1 MLSYDINVLPFSL
14 PGSYL
19 TIGQNR
25 GQSHRLVYRTCSMK
39 AVSYRNS
46 PHWARDF
53 FEIALLRDGVEI
65 PYTFSAQPHRLDL
78 QAEGGSATFVFADTD
93 TLCFRTQ
100 GVSLRLVPCKP
111 LSVFYSPAPNTACL
125 VDGIA
130 RGHHQLRAEDGTEL
144 RVTQPSEAAIS
155 ASHRTGLPYQADF
168 VGAGGAFRFSPYEG
182 RFRDALPTFDA
193 LLGAREQAWQ
203 AWLAQ
208 LPAVP
213 ERYRAAAEQAWYM
226 LWSAEVAPSG
236 PITRPAILQSKY
248 WMNSIWS
255 WDNCFSALAVARANP
270 QLAWDQLL
278 LFFEHLDPH
287 GIAPDQINDLYQ
299 HYSFTKPPI
308 QGWTIVKLVA
318 QLGLTQ
324 SLPYLSQLYEPMC
337 RLTDWW
343 YTMRDFDG
351 DGVCQYHHGN
361 DSGWDNATAFDQGY
375 PTEAA
380 DLSAHLV
387 LQCEGLAFMAD
398 ALGKPLDAQRWRA
411 RAEKQLADLVRHG
424 GNGSR
429 FISPLDGRH
438 DAPECQSLLNTIPM
452 ELGHRLPPDVRRA
465 LIADLQPGGAFL
477 TDYGLATESPASQK
491 YEANGYWRGPIW
503 APSTYQIFDGLVDAG
518 ETALART
525 VAERFCD
532 MCVRAPGFWENYDA
546 LTGEGLCCPGYSWTA
561 AVFLL
566 LAEWLGRQS

>member
-1 MLSYDINVLPFSL
+1 
-14 PGSYL
+14 
-19 TIGQNR
+19 
-25 GQSHRLVYRTCSMK
+25 
-39 AVSYRNS
+39 
-46 PHWARDF
+46 
-53 FEIALLRDGVEI
+53 
-65 PYTFSAQPHRLDL
+65 
-78 QAEGGSATFVFADTD
+78 
-93 TLCFRTQ
+93 
-100 GVSLRLVPCKP
+100 
-111 LSVFYSPAPNTACL
+111 
-125 VDGIA
+125 
-130 RGHHQLRAEDGTEL
+130 
-144 RVTQPSEAAIS
+144 
-155 ASHRTGLPYQADF
+155 
-168 VGAGGAFRFSPYEG
+168 
-182 RFRDALPTFDA
+182 
-193 LLGAREQAWQ
+193 
-203 AWLAQ
+203 
-208 LPAVP
+208 
-213 ERYRAAAEQAWYM
+213 
-226 LWSAEVAPSG
+226 
-236 PITRPAILQSKY
+236 
-248 WMNSIWS
+248 MNSIWS